1 MERFDIAI
9 IGGGGA
15 GMTAAI
21 YAARGRRSTVV
32 FERLVTGGQISTTDA
47 VENFPG
53 FPDGINGF
61 DLAQLF
67 EQQARKFGAEVRSE
81 QVESIER
88 RGGSFVLTTEEGQYL
103 ARAVIVAGGADYN
116 HLGVPG
122 EQEFTGRG
130 VSYCATCDG
139 AFFRDQ
145 DVVVVGGGDAAIE
158 ESLFLARIVRSIT
171 VVHRRD
177 ALRASAILQE
187 RAFAEPRISF
197 AWNTVVDAV
206 QGGDTVKRVVLRDV
220 QTGETRTLETAA
232 VFIFIG
238 QTPNNALLDGLV
250 QLDAGGH
257 AIVDLEMRTATP
269 GLFVVGDLRTRSAR
283 QLISAAG
290 DGATAAIAAEH
301 YLGELPRERL
311 EAEASRI
318 AGQSSS

>member
-32 FERLVTGGQISTTDA
+32 FERMVTGGQIATTDM

-53 FPDGINGF
+53 FPAGINGF

-67 EQQARKFGAEVRSE
+67 EQQARKFGAEVRAE

-88 RGGSFVLTTEEGQYL
+88 RGGSFALTTEEGQYL
-103 ARAVIVAGGADYN
+103 AGAVIMAAGADYN

-122 EQEFTGRG
+122 EEAYVGRG

-145 DVVVVGGGDAAIE
+145 DVVVVGGGDAAVE
-158 ESLFLARIVRSIT
+158 EALFLARIVRSVTI
-171 VVHRRD
+171 VHRRD
-177 ALRASAILQE
+177 TLRASAIVQE
-187 RAFAEPRISF
+187 RAFAEPKISF
-197 AWNTVVDAV
+197 AWNTVVEAIE
-206 QGGDTVKRVVLRDV
+206 GGDSVQRAVLRDV
-220 QTGETRTLETAA
+220 QSGEKRTMDTAA

-238 QTPNNALLDGLV
+238 QTPNSSLLEGLV
-250 QLDAGGH
+250 EFDGGGH

-269 GLFVVGDLRTRSAR
+269 GLFVVGDLRSQSAR

-290 DGATAAIAAEH
+290 DGATAAISAER
-301 YLGELPRERL
+301 YLGELPRGRL
-311 EAEASRI
+311 QSEAARM
-318 AGQSSS
+318 AG